1 MIRLTDIAKLFYRFY
16 AKPRTDYV
24 LKEILASMSKCK
36 PVHILQVGA
45 NDGVL
50 YDPIHKTLLHR
61 SNVSATRIEP
71 ISEYFEEL
79 QANCDQ
85 FASRVELF
93 NVCIAEGDGFI
104 EMFIPEPAQARHADG
119 KGHGSLN
126 PEAAGRSRH
135 GLESRQVACRSFRS
149 LMTDMRRARADVYV
163 SDCEGYDI
171 QLLKQLPI
179 RELGIKVVYIELV
192 HQSMS
197 HEQVATA
204 LKEAVDVVSCHGFN
218 RIIWDGNDF
227 LSWQAPRQSSSQFPV
242 VEGFTQD

>member
-1 MIRLTDIAKLFYRFY
+1 MIRLADIAKLFYRFY
-16 AKPRTDYV
+16 AKPRTDCI
-24 LKEILASMSKCK
+24 LKEILTSMSKCK

-50 YDPIHKTLLHR
+50 YDPIQKTLLRR

-79 QANCDQ
+79 QANCAQ

-93 NVCIAEGDGFI
+93 NICIAEEDGFI
-104 EMFIPEPAQARHADG
+104 EMFIPEPAQAKHTDR

-135 GLESRQVACRSFRS
+135 GLAVRQVTCKSFRS
-149 LMTDMRRARADVYV
+149 LMNAMRQPRADVYV

-192 HQSMS
+192 DQSMS
-197 HEQVATA
+197 HEHVASA
-204 LKEAVDVVSCHGFN
+204 LKDAIDVVSSHGFN

-227 LSWQAPRQSSSQFPV
+227 LSWQSPRQSRSQLPM
-242 VEGFTQD
+242 VEGFTG

>member
-1 MIRLTDIAKLFYRFY
+1 
-16 AKPRTDYV
+16 
-24 LKEILASMSKCK
+24 MSKCK

-61 SNVSATRIEP
+61 SNVSATRREP
-71 ISEYFEEL
+71 ISDYF
-79 QANCDQ
+79 NI
-85 FASRVELF
+85 
-93 NVCIAEGDGFI
+93 CIAEEDGFI
-104 EMFIPEPAQARHADG
+104 EMVIPEPARERHADG

-135 GLESRQVACRSFRS
+135 GLESRQVACKSFRS
-149 LMTDMRRARADVYV
+149 LMNDMHRARADVYV

-197 HEQVATA
+197 HEHVASA
-204 LKEAVDVVSCHGFN
+204 LKEAIDVVSCHGFN

-227 LSWQAPRQSSSQFPV
+227 LSWQAPRQSRSQFPA
-242 VEGFTQD
+242 VEGFTCD